1 MDRRWVTEWEGA
13 SCYWVGSVWG
23 LGGGFMGGGVSC
35 TQCLLIAACL
45 CVWTQLCVESE
56 THSGLCFQ
64 TLWWECAAA
73 SPSINI
79 QCKQWRVCRA
89 PPPPSSSSSVSHTNS
104 QPSCVLPLTLKPVVG
119 CVVTSS
125 QAVFRHCWMSLWNTV
140 ILLSKGIL
148 KCSLWPLGALLL
160 HHVYQHK
167 QESRPLIPWHWE
179 YAAALFFSVFFL
191 YFTQGASETSAAL

>member
-79 QCKQWRVCRA
+79 QCKQWWVCRA
-89 PPPPSSSSSVSHTNS
+89 PPPLLLLLCIPHKLSPLLCFTFNFKASSRMCCHFQSSCIQTLLNESVEHCNS
-104 QPSCVLPLTLKPVVG
+104 TFKRDFEVLP
-119 CVVTSS
+119 VT
-125 QAVFRHCWMSLWNTV
+125 AR
-140 ILLSKGIL
+140 G
-148 KCSLWPLGALLL
+148 
-160 HHVYQHK
+160 
-167 QESRPLIPWHWE
+167 
-179 YAAALFFSVFFL
+179 AAA
-191 YFTQGASETSAAL
+191 ASCLPAQTRK